1 MELERRVRK
10 DPASPLFGRLAD
22 EYRLAGRHAD
32 AIEVCRAGLALRP
45 DYHSARVTLAR
56 ALMQLGHY
64 TKARDEF
71 ERVLRS
77 APDNLAA
84 LRGLEEIAD
93 THAGWAHPAS
103 SSPPA
108 HAASAVPA
116 GEISPAVLAVPDAGR
131 EPRPDA
137 ADAGGPGHVVNAAG
151 AADVADD
158 AAIVVD
164 TAGVGAAAD
173 VVDLADVPGLV
184 DVADVADMAGAGDGV
199 GVGDVADRADI
210 ADTADIS
217 GMDDAVGVAEIG
229 LTFGL
234 ETADATDADEEAMLQ
249 ARRGAVA
256 ALIGLEHF
264 LSLVIARREA
274 LEAAPPG
281 R

>member
-71 ERVLRS
+71 ERVLR
-77 APDNLAA
+77 AVPDNLAA

-93 THAGWAHPAS
+93 THAGWAQPAA

-108 HAASAVPA
+108 HAASAVPG
-116 GEISPAVLAVPDAGR
+116 GELPPAVLALPDTGR
-131 EPRPDA
+131 EPLPDA
-137 ADAGGPGHVVNAAG
+137 ADASDPAHVVSTAG
-151 AADVADD
+151 AADVAAD
-158 AAIVVD
+158 AAIVVPA
-164 TAGVGAAAD
+164 AGVVAAAD
-173 VVDLADVPGLV
+173 AGALGEVSGLV
-184 DVADVADMAGAGDGV
+184 DVADVADVAGGGADMGVVDVAGLADTS
-199 GVGDVADRADI
+199 GVGD
-210 ADTADIS
+210 
-217 GMDDAVGVAEIG
+217 AVDVAEIA
-229 LTFGL
+229 LTIGL
-234 ETADATDADEEAMLQ
+234 ETAGAVDAGEEAVLQ

-274 LEAAPPG
+274 LEAELPG

>member
-93 THAGWAHPAS
+93 THAGWAHPS

-108 HAASAVPA
+108 HAASAAPA
-116 GEISPAVLAVPDAGR
+116 DEISPAVLALPDAGR

-137 ADAGGPGHVVNAAG
+137 ADAGDPGHAVNAAG
-151 AADVADD
+151 AADVAAD
-158 AAIVVD
+158 AATVVD

-184 DVADVADMAGAGDGV
+184 DVPDVADIVGAGDGV
-199 GVGDVADRADI
+199 GVGDVAGRADI

-229 LTFGL
+229 LTIGL
-234 ETADATDADEEAMLQ
+234 ETAGAVDADEEAMLQ